1 MISPVVA
8 RHFAG
13 EPRGRPSPDP
23 ARLIV
28 SPERG
33 GTAFFTQLM
42 NKLMRR
48 PGRRDIDAPHVR
60 ITITGL
66 YS

>member
-13 EPRGRPSPDP
+13 EPRGRSSPDS

-33 GTAFFTQLM
+33 GTAFFTRLL
-42 NKLMRR
+42 NKLRR
-48 PGRRDIDAPHVR
+48 RSGRRDIDAPHVR
-60 ITITGL
+60 ITIMGL
-66 YS
+66 